1 MPRAHLDF
9 GVQNKYGEV
18 RIGAFAGQLHAE
30 EDFGLFPFV
39 PDFDLNQVGYNV
51 QITFDQI
58 DSPSFGRNGV
68 LAQFSSFGTVEEWGS
83 EDDYNKTELFLLGA
97 KSVGDHAIQLAGYL
111 GDSLYGDLPNYD
123 PLLLG
128 GFLRGSG
135 YRMDELLGNNVAM
148 ARAVYSYK
156 VAALPP
162 PLGRGVYVG
171 ASLEATQ
178 ASLGIDLKSDKE
190 IRPSASVFVGA
201 DTFLGPAYLAFGHAF
216 SDDNPN
222 AVYILLGTP

>member
-1 MPRAHLDF
+1 M
-9 GVQNKYGEV
+9 

-68 LAQFSSFGTVEEWGS
+68 LANFPVSDSRGMGIGRRLQQRPSCFCW
-83 EDDYNKTELFLLGA
+83 A
-97 KSVGDHAIQLAGYL
+97 RKSVGDHAIQLAGYL
-111 GDSLYGDLPNYD
+111 GDSLYSDLPNYD

-135 YRMDELLGNNVAM
+135 YRMDELL
-148 ARAVYSYK
+148 
-156 VAALPP
+156 
-162 PLGRGVYVG
+162 
-171 ASLEATQ
+171 Q
-178 ASLGIDLKSDKE
+178 
-190 IRPSASVFVGA
+190 
-201 DTFLGPAYLAFGHAF
+201 
-216 SDDNPN
+216 
-222 AVYILLGTP
+222 